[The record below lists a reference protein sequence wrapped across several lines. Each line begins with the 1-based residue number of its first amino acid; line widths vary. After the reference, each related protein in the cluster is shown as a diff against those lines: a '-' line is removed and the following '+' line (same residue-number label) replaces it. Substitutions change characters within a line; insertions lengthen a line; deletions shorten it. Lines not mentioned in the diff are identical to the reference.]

1 MAGLPCDKQ
10 AQRCQGFSRT
20 LNSANAS
27 QQGPNP
33 EGVMTRGTILSVDAM
48 GGDHAPGV
56 IVDGIAVFVK
66 ERPETKILLF
76 GDEPALLPL
85 VAAHPGLAQQ
95 CEIIHCDDKITSDM
109 KPSQALRRGKGSS
122 MWKALEAV
130 KDGRANAAVSA
141 GNTGAL
147 MAISMLVL
155 RKMDGVHRPAMT
167 AIWPTLAGRTV
178 VLDVGA
184 NIEADAAQLVSFAIM
199 GEAYARA
206 ALGKARPT
214 IGLLNIGSEE
224 MKGHD
229 EVREA
234 HEMLRNSNL
243 DLDYRGF
250 VEGDDISLGTV
261 DVVVTD
267 GFTGNIAL
275 KTAEG
280 VARML
285 GTRVREALTKNLVTK
300 AGALLAASGL
310 GQLREQMNPSNA
322 NGGVLLGL
330 GGVSVKSHGGTD
342 ARGFATACRLAADLA
357 TSHYPEEVVANLARI
372 QQKGGA
378 AY

>member
-1 MAGLPCDKQ
+1 
-10 AQRCQGFSRT
+10 
-20 LNSANAS
+20 
-27 QQGPNP
+27 
-33 EGVMTRGTILSVDAM
+33 M

-56 IVDGIAVFVK
+56 MVDGVALFLR
-66 ERPETKILLF
+66 ESPDSKILLF
-76 GDEPALLPL
+76 GDETALVPL
-85 VAAHPGLAQQ
+85 VAAHDGLSGR
-95 CEIIHCDDKITSDM
+95 CEIIHCDHKITSDM

-122 MWKALEAV
+122 MWSALEAV
-130 KDGRANAAVSA
+130 KEGRAQAAVSA

-167 AIWPTLAGRTV
+167 AMWPTLAGRSV

-184 NIEADAAQLVSFAIM
+184 NVEADAAQLVSFAIM

-206 ALGKARPT
+206 ILGKERPT

-234 HEMLRNSNL
+234 HEMLRTL
-243 DLDYRGF
+243 DLNLNYHGF
-250 VEGDDISLGTV
+250 IEGDDISMGAV

-267 GFTGNIAL
+267 GFTGNVAL

-280 VARML
+280 VARMM
-285 GTRVREALTKNLVTK
+285 GTRVREALTKSLVTK
-300 AGALLAASGL
+300 AGAVLAASGL
-310 GQLREQMNPSNA
+310 NQLREQMNPSNA

-357 TSHYPEEVVANLARI
+357 TSHYPEVVAENLARI
-372 QQKGGA
+372 QHNGVA
-378 AY
+378 AG

>member
-1 MAGLPCDKQ
+1 
-10 AQRCQGFSRT
+10 
-20 LNSANAS
+20 
-27 QQGPNP
+27 
-33 EGVMTRGTILSVDAM
+33 M
-48 GGDHAPGV
+48 GGDNAPGV
-56 IVDGIAVFVK
+56 IVEGVAQFLAA
-66 ERPETKILLF
+66 RPQSRVLLH
-76 GDEPALLPL
+76 GDEARLGPLLEAHSG
-85 VAAHPGLAQQ
+85 VADR
-95 CEIIHCDDKITSDM
+95 CEIVHTDTAITSDM

-122 MWKALEAV
+122 MWNALECV
-130 KDGRANAAVSA
+130 KDGRAAAAVSA

-155 RKMDGVHRPAMT
+155 RKMEGVHRPAMT
-167 AIWPTLAGRTV
+167 AAWPTLRGRSV

-184 NIEADAAQLVSFAIM
+184 NVEADAAQLVSFAIM

-206 ALGKARPT
+206 ILGIEHPS

-234 HEMLRNSNL
+234 HEWLRSANL
-243 DLDYRGF
+243 GLNYKGF
-250 VEGDDISLGTV
+250 VEGDDISTGAV

-267 GFTGNIAL
+267 GFTGNVAL

-285 GTRVREALTKNLVTK
+285 ATRMREAFLSSLLSKM
-300 AGALLAASGL
+300 GALLARGGL
-310 GQLREQMNPSNA
+310 GQLRTQMDPSNV

-342 ARGFATACRLAADLA
+342 ARGFARACELAADLA
-357 TSHYPEEVVANLARI
+357 TSHYREEVAANLEKIRE
-372 QQKGGA
+372 KGIA
-378 AY
+378 AE

>member
-1 MAGLPCDKQ
+1 MA
-10 AQRCQGFSRT
+10 
-20 LNSANAS
+20 
-27 QQGPNP
+27 
-33 EGVMTRGTILSVDAM
+33 RGTTLSIDAM
-48 GGDHAPGV
+48 GGDHAPAV
-56 IVDGIAVFVK
+56 IVDGVAQFVA
-66 ERPETKILLF
+66 ERPETKIILF
-76 GDEPALLPL
+76 GDEEALKPL
-85 VAAHPGLAQQ
+85 VAALPGLSGR
-95 CEIIHCDDKITSDM
+95 CEISHCEHKITSDM

-122 MWKALEAV
+122 MWNALEAV
-130 KDGRANAAVSA
+130 KEGRAGASVSA

-167 AIWPTLAGRTV
+167 AMWPTLKGRTV

-184 NIEADAAQLVSFAIM
+184 NVEADAAQLVTFAIM

-206 ALGKARPT
+206 TLGKERPS

-234 HEMLRNSNL
+234 HEMLRTL
-243 DLDYRGF
+243 DLNLDYRGF
-250 VEGDDISLGTV
+250 VEGDDISMGSV

-267 GFTGNIAL
+267 GFTGNVAL
-275 KTAEG
+275 KAGEG

-285 GTRVREALTKNLVTK
+285 ATRVREALTRSMVTK
-300 AGALLAASGL
+300 AGALLASSGL
-310 GQLREQMNPSNA
+310 NQLREQMNPSNA

-357 TSHYPEEVVANLARI
+357 TSHYPEEVAANLVRI
-372 QQKGGA
+372 QQKGVA
-378 AY
+378 AG